1 MKQLAILG
9 VVLAF
14 LVTGCGSREEPAPAT
29 EPVETDT
36 GAEVLDEAEAP
47 AAEAEAAADE
57 TPLEVV
63 EESAAVEEVV
73 EEEDKPIMLAPEE
86 APAAAT
92 AAAQPAREWKYQ
104 EGTHYA
110 RMVPTQPT
118 VGGPDKIEVAEFF
131 WYGCNHCFDFEPY
144 VNRWAESLDPNV
156 RFVRVPAL
164 WNPLVRLHGR
174 LYYTEEVLARNGKLA
189 DVQGFHSAAFLEIHR
204 RGNRLASEAAIQAL
218 FERFGVSADDFKST
232 WESFEVAQKLRVAED
247 LARRYEIASVP
258 AIVVNGKYR
267 TGAGEAGSYP
277 KLLEL
282 IDELVERES
291 IR

>member
-1 MKQLAILG
+1 MKHLAILG
-9 VVLAF
+9 LLVAF
-14 LVTGCGSREEPAPAT
+14 ALSACGSGDEPAEAPAPA
-29 EPVETDT
+29 EPETAAD
-36 GAEVLDEAEAP
+36 VLDEAAPSDADSAVTTDEAP
-47 AAEAEAAADE
+47 I
-57 TPLEVV
+57 EVV
-63 EESAAVEEVV
+63 EESAAVEEAAASD
-73 EEEDKPIMLAPEE
+73 DKPIMLAMDESAAE
-86 APAAAT
+86 APAAPQAPRDW
-92 AAAQPAREWKYQ
+92 QFQ

-144 VNRWAESLDPNV
+144 INRWAENLAPNV

-164 WNPLVRLHGR
+164 WNPLLRLHGR

-218 FERFGVSADDFKST
+218 FERFGVTPDDFKST
-232 WESFEVAQKLRVAED
+232 WESFEVAQKLRIAED
-247 LARRYEIASVP
+247 LARRYEISGVP
-258 AIVVNGKYR
+258 AVIVNGKYR

-277 KLLEL
+277 KLLEV
-282 IDELVERES
+282 IDELVARES
-291 IR
+291 AR